1 LDDGGIKWSGGRDLP
16 PVPDLHR
23 ILGYLITPRA
33 WWILCAVLP
42 RIGFATR
49 EVCSLEHKGMKMDPR
64 VGGAPTSPVYET
76 GASLRMLTGNGGH
89 PRGLAENVAIMG
101 RLLWN

>member
-1 LDDGGIKWSGGRDLP
+1 MN
-16 PVPDLHR
+16 V
-23 ILGYLITPRA
+23 
-33 WWILCAVLP
+33 
-42 RIGFATR
+42 
-49 EVCSLEHKGMKMDPR
+49 DPR

-89 PRGLAENVAIMG
+89 PRSLAEILAIMG